1 MRVTVTL
8 KDNACDVAEMSV
20 LSATV
25 TLTEKNEKK
34 YTIFFIIDTYLTEDE
49 AEKLVHSQ
57 TSAGIVKVKDSHA
70 MPEPSALD
78 REGVVLNH
86 EEAPLDVDIKNG
98 GCVVVLNTKNLPL
111 IGEVGLGADLVRLNG
126 HAMCSPGFSCDS
138 AFQVTYVVRGS
149 CRVQVVGVDGKRVL
163 ETKVE
168 GGCLFIVPRF
178 FVVSINGSMPRAK
191 GIKIQ
196 YY

>member
-8 KDNACDVAEMSV
+8 EDNACDVAEMSV

-78 REGVVLNH
+78 REGMVLNR

-111 IGEVGLGADLVRLNG
+111 VGEVGLGADLAERPRHVLPGVLLRLG
-126 HAMCSPGFSCDS
+126 LPGD
-138 AFQVTYVVRGS
+138 VRGQGERS
-149 CRVQVVGVDGKRVL
+149 RAGRRRRWQARAGD
-163 ETKVE
+163 E
-168 GGCLFIVPRF
+168 GGGGLPVHCASVLCGVNKW
-178 FVVSINGSMPRAK
+178 INA
-191 GIKIQ
+191 
-196 YY
+196 